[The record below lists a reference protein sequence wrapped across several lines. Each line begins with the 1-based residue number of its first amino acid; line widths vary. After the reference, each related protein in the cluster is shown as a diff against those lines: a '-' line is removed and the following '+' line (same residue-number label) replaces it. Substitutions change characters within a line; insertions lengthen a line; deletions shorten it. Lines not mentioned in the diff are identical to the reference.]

1 VVGTRTHRR
10 IRAALLFSLI
20 TAALPAASLRAQPR
34 TLSLIAGEATFTAK
48 ATLGD
53 FTGRTRAL
61 RGEVQGTIDPW
72 SASGWV
78 EVSLDSL
85 RTGNGMRDG
94 HMRDALETATYPV
107 ARFTLDSLRPE
118 PSVTDGTAQG
128 ARLFGQFTVHGV
140 SRSLATSGVL
150 ESQADGVWTITTAF
164 PVTLADHGITKG
176 LSRAFGTIKVGPV
189 VSVRVRAEF
198 ASR

>member
-1 VVGTRTHRR
+1 MTCRKGSVPLL
-10 IRAALLFSLI
+10 AALLATMCLSAELG
-20 TAALPAASLRAQPR
+20 AQPR

-61 RGEVQGTIDPW
+61 RGEVQGSMEPW
-72 SASGWV
+72 SATGWV
-78 EVSLDSL
+78 EVSLDSV

-118 PSVTDGTAQG
+118 PSVTEGTAQG

-164 PVTLADHGITKG
+164 PLTLADHGITKG

>member
-1 VVGTRTHRR
+1 MCLG
-10 IRAALLFSLI
+10 AE
-20 TAALPAASLRAQPR
+20 LRAQAR
-34 TLSLIAGEATFTAK
+34 ALSLSAGEATFTAK

-53 FTGRTRAL
+53 FTGRTTVL
-61 RGEVQGTIDPW
+61 RGEVRGTAEPW

-78 EVSLDSL
+78 EVALDSL

-94 HMRDALETATYPV
+94 HMRDALETATYPA
-107 ARFTLDSLRPE
+107 ARFTLDSLRPD
-118 PSVTDGTAQG
+118 PSVADVVAQG
-128 ARLFGQFTVHGV
+128 ARLFGEFTVRGV
-140 SRSLATSGVL
+140 SQSLATSGVIEL
-150 ESQADGVWTITTAF
+150 RPDGVWTISTSF

-189 VSVRVRAEF
+189 VTVRVRAEF